1 MNYLKK
7 VDKKKL
13 GVFTP
18 AGSLC
23 AAVPSLL
30 DDILEKMLAREPRE
44 RYQTASELI
53 VDLERSNLAAQVPSF
68 VDRDLAMQDPLVR
81 QRLTSPAQP
90 TCPDLQ
96 LGEAAAATAERFW
109 YVRYA
114 DRHGQM
120 CKIKGNLEDILK
132 RIEEGKI

>member
-1 MNYLKK
+1 MNHLEI

-13 GVFTP
+13 GVFPP

-81 QRLTSPAQP
+81 QRLPSPPHP
-90 TCPDLQ
+90 TCPPLQ
-96 LGEAAAATAERFW
+96 LPPAP
-109 YVRYA
+109 
-114 DRHGQM
+114 
-120 CKIKGNLEDILK
+120 
-132 RIEEGKI
+132 